1 MLTSNLQGRDLR
13 NDEDSFWL
21 EWKVP
26 GVLCEFEKAAFIET
40 AAGRNEIGLQIKI
53 PIQLERFRF

>member
-1 MLTSNLQGRDLR
+1 
-13 NDEDSFWL
+13 
-21 EWKVP
+21 VP